1 MGGSVKSSRSLLRL
15 LALLMAL
22 ALVAAACGGDDGGDD
37 EGADAG
43 DDAPDASEVE
53 GEPADTNDPF
63 KLYVVGPQTGPNAE
77 IGNAVIGGVKA
88 YFAAHG
94 EEVAGRPV
102 EFEVLDDASTADGAQ
117 AQFRRIVSD
126 DESTLV
132 VGHNNGIALSAAV
145 PIIQQANIPYIT
157 TTFIDALFDPEP
169 QPWFFSIRGGS
180 ADEGAAL
187 VAHVENKLGDLDGK
201 RIAVVQLNNGATP
214 EITANAIKELGEE
227 KGYETH
233 IEMADVQLAN
243 YDSGAANIAA
253 FGPDAVII
261 VTTPAVTPVIAKA
274 IINAGVEGPLVGYS
288 AASSTD
294 ILEAIGT
301 SQYSADA
308 MVPNAT
314 DEVRAAAEE
323 AGEAQ
328 YIESTFFSQGWVV
341 ASIAARAIAACGA
354 DCDRETMIE
363 TLESLEPF
371 EPEGGLSYGAID
383 IRDHTAVTDVQF
395 LTYDEESGEVVD
407 DGDTVTAYGD

>member
-1 MGGSVKSSRSLLRL
+1 MGGPVKIHRQLLRL
-15 LALLMAL
+15 LALLTAL
-22 ALVAAACGGDDGGDD
+22 VVVAAACGGDDDDAATTDDSSSETTAAD
-37 EGADAG
+37 EGDA
-43 DDAPDASEVE
+43 
-53 GEPADTNDPF
+53 EPTDDPF

-77 IGNAVIGGVKA
+77 IGSAVIGGVKA

-102 EFEVLDDASTADGAQ
+102 EFEILDDASTADGAQ

-126 DESTLV
+126 DGSTLV
-132 VGHNNGIALSAAV
+132 IGHNNGIALTAAV

-180 ADEGAAL
+180 KDEGAAL
-187 VAHVENKLGDLDGK
+187 VAHIENKLGDLDGK
-201 RIAVVQLNNGATP
+201 KIAVVQLNNGATP
-214 EITANAIKELGEE
+214 EITAHAIRDLGEE

-274 IINAGVEGPLVGYS
+274 IINAGVEGPIVGYS
-288 AASSTD
+288 AASSAD

-323 AGEAQ
+323 AGESE

-354 DCDRETMIE
+354 DCDRDAMIS

-371 EPEGGLSYGAID
+371 EPEGGLSYGDID
-383 IRDHTAVTDVQF
+383 IRDHTAVSDVQF
-395 LTYDEESGEVVD
+395 LTFDEDAGEIVD
-407 DGDTVTAYGD
+407 DGDVVTAYGD